1 MTHGLHYDDRS
12 FPAAPP
18 SDLEDPAVILAR
30 DWEAFRALD
39 TMKDHW
45 DRARWHPG
53 YRAYYWML
61 TFPDFPDLLKLAH
74 RCQDAL
80 APLGMD
86 DVPEDGLHI
95 TMTEI
100 GNVDSVTPNA
110 LADLAATT
118 LPPRFALT
126 AHPLTASRGAA
137 RFTVTPWH
145 RLIDLHHTLTTANIR
160 AGVPGGRPTPGFRPH
175 LGVAYNNRARPAQDL
190 LPYLLP
196 LRGLPPVRIPVRS
209 VELVELRR
217 EEAAYRWTV
226 LHSLPLATLND
237 HLL

>member
-1 MTHGLHYDDRS
+1 
-12 FPAAPP
+12 
-18 SDLEDPAVILAR
+18 
-30 DWEAFRALD
+30 
-39 TMKDHW
+39 MKDHW
-45 DRARWHPG
+45 DRARWHPA

-61 TFPDFPDLLKLAH
+61 TFPDIPDLLKLAR

-95 TMTEI
+95 TMTKI
-100 GNVDSVTPNA
+100 GDTDRVTPNQ

-118 LPPRFALT
+118 LQARFTLT

-145 RLIDLHHTLTTANIR
+145 HLTDLHHTLTTANTR
-160 AGVPGGRPTPGFRPH
+160 AGVPGGRPTPSFRPH
-175 LGVAYNNRARPAQDL
+175 LGVTYNNRARPAKDL

-196 LRGLPPVRIPVRS
+196 LRDLSPVRIAVRS

-217 EEAAYRWTV
+217 EGAAYRWTV
-226 LHSLPLATLND
+226 LHSLPLND
-237 HLL
+237 RLL